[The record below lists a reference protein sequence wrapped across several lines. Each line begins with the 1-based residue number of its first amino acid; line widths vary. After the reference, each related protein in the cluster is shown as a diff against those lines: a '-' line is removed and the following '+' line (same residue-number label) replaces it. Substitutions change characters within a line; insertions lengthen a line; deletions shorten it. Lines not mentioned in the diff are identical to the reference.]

1 MNRRNAVGTALV
13 VLAVV
18 LFVVPAFFPVQ
29 PTLVHDTRPSVP
41 GEPEIIRDDGYEIVT
56 YENLSDT
63 GQELY
68 VRTLENGGEYRI
80 NRGGGAPEFEY
91 PTDAERRAVIRND
104 SSEPP
109 GRISER
115 PGRIVVKRPQ
125 DDAGP
130 PPADERAFGPPR
142 ENETE
147 QERRERALRYDAM
160 ETRTEQPPLG
170 ALPQLLRLVAALFA
184 VVSMG
189 VGGHLLSSR

>member
-1 MNRRNAVGTALV
+1 MDMNRRNTVGTALV

-18 LFVVPAFFPVQ
+18 LFVVPVFFPVQ
-29 PTLVHDTRPSVP
+29 PALVHNTRDTVP

-63 GQELY
+63 GQDLY

-80 NRGGGAPEFEY
+80 NQGGGAPEFEY
-91 PTDAERRAVIRND
+91 PTDAERDAAFENETI
-104 SSEPP
+104 
-109 GRISER
+109 ER
-115 PGRIVVKRPQ
+115 PGGIVIVRPE
-125 DDAGP
+125 DDAGL

>member
-1 MNRRNAVGTALV
+1 MDMNRRNTVGTALV

-18 LFVVPAFFPVQ
+18 LFVVPVFFPVQ
-29 PTLVHDTRPSVP
+29 PALVHNTRDTVP

-63 GQELY
+63 GQDLY

-80 NRGGGAPEFEY
+80 NQGGGAPEFEY
-91 PTDAERRAVIRND
+91 PTDAERDAAFENETI
-104 SSEPP
+104 
-109 GRISER
+109 ER
-115 PGRIVVKRPQ
+115 PGGIVIVRPE
-125 DDAGP
+125 DDAGL

-170 ALPQLLRLVAALFA
+170 ALPQLLRLVAALLA

-189 VGGHLLSSR
+189 VGGYLLSSK

>member
-1 MNRRNAVGTALV
+1 MDMNRRNTVGTALV

-18 LFVVPAFFPVQ
+18 LFVVPVFFPVQ
-29 PTLVHDTRPSVP
+29 PALVHNTRDTVP
-41 GEPEIIRDDGYEIVT
+41 GEPEIIRDDGYETVT

-63 GQELY
+63 GQDLY

-80 NRGGGAPEFEY
+80 NQGGGAPEFEY
-91 PTDAERRAVIRND
+91 PTDAERDAAFENETI
-104 SSEPP
+104 
-109 GRISER
+109 ER
-115 PGRIVVKRPQ
+115 PGGIVIVRPE
-125 DDAGP
+125 DDAGL

-170 ALPQLLRLVAALFA
+170 ALPQLLRLVAALLA

-189 VGGHLLSSR
+189 VGGYLLSSK